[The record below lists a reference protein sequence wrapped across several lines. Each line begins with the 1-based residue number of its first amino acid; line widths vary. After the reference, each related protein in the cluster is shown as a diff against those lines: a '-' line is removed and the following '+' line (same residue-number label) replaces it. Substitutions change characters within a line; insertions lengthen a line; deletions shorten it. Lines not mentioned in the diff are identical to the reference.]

1 MRLDARLVIS
11 GVLAAALSS
20 CGGATCPREGF
31 TSAPALLR
39 SFVSMRTPA
48 RSLRAEA
55 RVDRRDETGRIRGT
69 VLMMLERPARVR
81 FDAMT
86 QFGPAAV
93 LTSDGVEFAL
103 TDLRDNRYFVGPP
116 CAENIERLLGLPLT
130 GEEVALFLFGET
142 PLLDAPSEDVVCEGG
157 HYTVTRRADDGRTQV
172 LTLEVRQ
179 GDELLPPEG
188 QHLRLR
194 SSEVHAADGTLEW
207 RVRYDD
213 HHVVEDPADTESPHR
228 GVAMPFTVRFELP
241 SRDIDT
247 LVRFSS
253 IELNPS
259 IPEDAFHQSPRE
271 GLAVEPVEC
280 GL

>member
-1 MRLDARLVIS
+1 MRR
-11 GVLAAALSS
+11 
-20 CGGATCPREGF
+20 PH
-31 TSAPALLR
+31 
-39 SFVSMRTPA
+39 SFVSMRAPA

-69 VLMMLERPARVR
+69 VLMMVERPARVR

-103 TDLRDNRYFVGPP
+103 TDLRDDRYFVGPP
-116 CAENIERLLGLPLT
+116 CAENIERLLGLPLS
-130 GEEVALFLFGET
+130 GDEVALFLFGET
-142 PLLDAPSEDVVCEGG
+142 PLIEAPSEDVVCQDG
-157 HYTVTRRADDGRTQV
+157 HVTVTRRAEDGRTQILV
-172 LTLEVRQ
+172 LEVRR
-179 GDELLPPEG
+179 GDELLPPAE

-194 SSEVHAADGTLEW
+194 VSEVHATDGTLEW

-213 HHVVEDPADTESPHR
+213 HRVVEDPRDTEDPHR
-228 GVAMPFTVRFELP
+228 GVAMPFTIHFELP

-253 IELNPS
+253 IDLNPS
-259 IPEDAFHQSPRE
+259 IPEDAFHQTPRE

-280 GL
+280 GP